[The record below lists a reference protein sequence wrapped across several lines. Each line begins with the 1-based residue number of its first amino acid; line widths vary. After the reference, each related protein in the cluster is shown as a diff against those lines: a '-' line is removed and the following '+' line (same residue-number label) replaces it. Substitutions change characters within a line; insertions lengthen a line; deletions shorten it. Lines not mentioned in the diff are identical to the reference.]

1 VGGGVG
7 GHAAREPIGS
17 PWCSGGHVRIARYRP
32 RPSGGDSLRAVARRS
47 SRRPSALRSESRAA
61 SSRPSPTRP
70 VRHADA
76 CANWRSTAPV
86 LDAGSRRASIAVA
99 CRRHDDDRRRD
110 PFVAPQCSRGP
121 PVRIAKLQEPGAPVR
136 TAKRTNRLLERGR
149 ASRSSTITDN
159 ASSSRHRSFERALRG
174 TGDRRRRSTRGE
186 RGGEW
191 RPISRVDRLFAPRSG
206 RTGFLNGAA
215 HRRSRRSLT
224 VARRVPDAHRRG
236 QFVSLSLVRTG
247 GPRLRFSTTDLDEGP
262 RHRFSTTELDECLR
276 HGCSTTDLD
285 EGQRHTYSTTDLD
298 GCRTRTRPATDFPRG
313 PPVRAAKRTN
323 WLVERERASR
333 SPTLTDEASSSRY
346 RSFEPAVRG
355 AGNRRGNSTAIRGT
369 GNRRRISTGVGQG
382 RDRRPIS
389 RVDRLFAP
397 QSGRTGFLNGAAHR
411 RSRRS
416 LTVARRVP
424 DAHRRGQFVSLS
436 LVRTGGPRLRFST
449 TDLDEG
455 PRHRF
460 STTELDEG
468 LRHGCSTTDLDE
480 GQRHTYSTTDLDGG
494 RTRTRPA
501 TDFPRGP
508 PVRAAK
514 RTNWLLERGRAARSS
529 TITFEAGSSRSRSF
543 ELAVRGAGSRR
554 RSSTRG
560 ERGGERRPISRV
572 DRPFASRSERT
583 GFLNAVARR
592 SSRRPSARG
601 SESGAASSRPQP
613 TRPVRHAEAC
623 ANWRSTARV
632 LGAGGPSSDHRSAS
646 EPARGV
652 IGLRAVV
659 VREHAAVATV
669 AEKGA
674 AEGADVFRRRDPTGR
689 LQVELAQTL

>member
-333 SPTLTDEASSSRY
+333 SPTLTDEA
-346 RSFEPAVRG
+346 
-355 AGNRRGNSTAIRGT
+355 
-369 GNRRRISTGVGQG
+369 
-382 RDRRPIS
+382 
-389 RVDRLFAP
+389 
-397 QSGRTGFLNGAAHR
+397 
-411 RSRRS
+411 
-416 LTVARRVP
+416 
-424 DAHRRGQFVSLS
+424 
-436 LVRTGGPRLRFST
+436 
-449 TDLDEG
+449 
-455 PRHRF
+455 
-460 STTELDEG
+460 
-468 LRHGCSTTDLDE
+468 
-480 GQRHTYSTTDLDGG
+480 
-494 RTRTRPA
+494 
-501 TDFPRGP
+501 
-508 PVRAAK
+508 
-514 RTNWLLERGRAARSS
+514 
-529 TITFEAGSSRSRSF
+529 GSSRSRSF